1 MSYDL
6 DKYGPFGR
14 YNGME
19 KVNNATVNFTG
30 SNKGA
35 GAFIIGQSCTGTVT
49 MARGGDTIDL
59 SQLTV
64 GAVYELGISKIT
76 VNNKD
81 VYVLKR

>member
-14 YNGME
+14 YNGVE

-35 GAFIIGQSCTGTVT
+35 AAFIIGQSCTGSQPSLPSGRRRRRCHPAAAASTFAAAAT
-49 MARGGDTIDL
+49 QCSQMTIGG
-59 SQLTV
+59 
-64 GAVYELGISKIT
+64 
-76 VNNKD
+76 
-81 VYVLKR
+81 